1 MKKTLLPLLLCASA
15 LTLAG
20 CNLLMPSS
28 GKSSKK
34 KKSST
39 EPDTSVV
46 SDSDSELSSEV
57 PPSSDEP
64 TDTTTG
70 GGQTTTGGQTNTG
83 TQTTTATTTSGGTV
97 SYTAASA
104 IDAVAELLTAALG
117 QTCTAYHDTD
127 GDYWIGNFGDS
138 TSWDDLKNLCESYL
152 IPTGFSPETTSW
164 GSDTFQDGTP
174 VDYKDYVWNNSI
186 YLEYCVYT
194 VSGQSQTDYNGNYLQ
209 IDAGTI

>member
-20 CNLLMPSS
+20 CNFLSPSS
-28 GKSSKK
+28 GSKSKK
-34 KKSST
+34 KKSSS
-39 EPDTSVV
+39 EDSQVTSD
-46 SDSDSELSSEV
+46 DSSNSESLTSNDGPNISI
-57 PPSSDEP
+57 SGSTP
-64 TDTTTG
+64 TATTTG
-70 GGQTTTGGQTNTG
+70 GSTTTNTNTS
-83 TQTTTATTTSGGTV
+83 TTSGGSV

-104 IDAVAELLTAALG
+104 INAVCELLSTQLG
-117 QTCTAYHDTD
+117 QTVTATHDSD
-127 GDYWIGNFGDS
+127 GDYWVGNFGDS
-138 TSWDDLKNLCESYL
+138 TTWDQLKSICETYL